1 MQKTLHYN
9 SWIIQLI
16 NDTYIAT
23 HTQFLTA
30 SNLEKLQNCIDELNE
45 KCGNSQCYS
54 ASCMKRK
61 LVKNSE
67 NDVPTANN

>member
-1 MQKTLHYN
+1 MQKTFHYN

-45 KCGNSQCYS
+45 KCGTPQCYS
-54 ASCMKRK
+54 ASCVKRK
-61 LVKNSE
+61 LVKNS
-67 NDVPTANN
+67 DLHVPSPSN